1 MDTLVSKQTKII
13 VLIHSTKLKNVQ
25 KSIKSNRFYK
35 SQWITERVHKLLHET
50 SGHTITHRK
59 VIWLLYNNKP
69 QTASV
74 PGGACF
80 AGTCM
85 YLLAAA
91 VAVLDL
97 FVKVS

>member
-1 MDTLVSKQTKII
+1 M
-13 VLIHSTKLKNVQ
+13 
-25 KSIKSNRFYK
+25 
-35 SQWITERVHKLLHET
+35 

-59 VIWLLYNNKP
+59 VIWLLYNNKL

-91 VAVLDL
+91 EAVLDL